1 MEINKKYEDYVKK
14 CRMHPLYTQRENFV
28 RTVVHKS
35 RIDVANLTGTQPSN
49 FQLTVKGI
57 DPQQQVDLCTDHYT
71 NLTLIDDPQSTQPS
85 NAGPV
90 SAGPGE
96 FSIMQQKI
104 IVSVITQ

>member
-1 MEINKKYEDYVKK
+1 MEINKKYEDYVEK
-14 CRMHPLYTQRENFV
+14 CRMHPLYTRHENFV

-57 DPQQQVDLCTDHYT
+57 DPQLQVDLCTDHCT
-71 NLTLIDDPQSTQPS
+71 NLTLIDDPQQS
-85 NAGPV
+85 NAGPI

-96 FSIMQQKI
+96 FSIMQQTI